1 MFFILKTC
9 HVANHKK
16 NSKAK
21 QKRLFIKSGLYG
33 YFGMGQNDSIP
44 GHASSAV
51 AEHAGKI
58 GKTGSK
64 CGSLLKNKLHIMS

>member
-16 NSKAK
+16 NTKAK
-21 QKRLFIKSGLYG
+21 QKRQFIKSGLYG
-33 YFGMGQNDSIP
+33 YFGIGQKDSIP

-51 AEHAGKI
+51 AEHAL
-58 GKTGSK
+58 KTGSK
-64 CGSLLKNKLHIMS
+64 CGLLLKTKLHIMS

>member
-44 GHASSAV
+44 GQPPAQWLNVH
-51 AEHAGKI
+51 GKLERLEANVV
-58 GKTGSK
+58 
-64 CGSLLKNKLHIMS
+64 CF